1 VDLLDPL
8 APLAPA
14 RKLTRT
20 CGIVQGT
27 SVRTWQDDGERNCQ
41 HDDVEDF
48 WEPLRGRWPAGAAV
62 LHWHILP
69 GEDPAVAAAAEA
81 YRGLTAHPGLDAVPA
96 RWLHQ
101 TLYLVGKAGAP
112 EVAQM
117 AGQVRATARLW
128 APMRVSYGPAV
139 LAAQSVVLT
148 ASPAEPA
155 AQLHGAVVAA
165 AAAVLGDRAA
175 APAQVPYWGHL
186 TIAYA
191 NRRIDDGPLLD
202 WLGAHRCEPVT
213 ITVRAIHLVRQV
225 YHNHLFT
232 WEPVAAVALKA

>member
-1 VDLLDPL
+1 MD
-8 APLAPA
+8 
-14 RKLTRT
+14 
-20 CGIVQGT
+20 
-27 SVRTWQDDGERNCQ
+27 
-41 HDDVEDF
+41 DF
-48 WEPLRGRWPAGAAV
+48 WGPLRSRWPAGAPV

-69 GEDPAVAAAAEA
+69 GADPAVAAAVSA

-101 TLYLVGKAGAP
+101 TLYLVGRAGPAADGGAADGGAADGGAADA

-117 AGQVRATARLW
+117 VRWVRAAARLW
-128 APMRVSYGPAV
+128 APMRVTYGPAAV
-139 LAAQSVVLT
+139 EGQSVTLRV
-148 ASPAEPA
+148 SPAEPA

-175 APAQVPYWGHL
+175 APALVPYWGHV

-191 NRRIDDGPLLD
+191 NTSIDDGALLG
-202 WLGAHRCEPVT
+202 WLDAHPVAPVT

-225 YHNHLFT
+225 CQDHLFT
-232 WEPVAAVALKA
+232 WAPVATVPLGRPT